1 MNAEPTATATYP
13 LSFYSYPPG
22 TESEIFQAHP
32 GMGTPPP
39 ICYLQNMPKP
49 SDFSGLIGIDLG
61 TTYSCVARL
70 SREGAPQTIP
80 NREGELITPS
90 VLMVD
95 DGMVIVGREA
105 KRSECVYPDRT
116 GVCVKRDMGGA
127 RYSRSLGGQ
136 TYRPEVLSAMILKR
150 IKTDVET
157 RFGPVRHAVIT
168 VPAYFDDTRRKATQ
182 DAGRIAGLNVLDLIN
197 EPTAAAIAYAFEQ
210 HRRRQEQPGT
220 FAGELAR
227 IESTVLVFD
236 LGGGTFDVS
245 IVRLSPERFETI
257 ATDGDVRLGGRDWD
271 ERLVEYLAEEFR
283 SRFHSDPR
291 DDPQSLAFLYQ
302 EAEHAKHAL
311 SARSSTRV
319 LISHAAERFSI
330 DLTRDLFDRL
340 TSDLLARTQAT
351 TELVVE
357 RSGLSWSQID
367 RVLLVGGMTRV
378 PHVREMLTRVT
389 NRELDCSLPVD
400 EVVAHGAA
408 LHGGILLSRLAGCDE
423 RPAAGTASNDSTN
436 WAVFQA
442 IDVNSH
448 SLGIAVRTPDGY
460 RNSILIPKNTRL
472 PAECSRIYHTSS
484 RNQRQV
490 RLRVL
495 EGEAGEAD
503 ACVQIGEF
511 VLANLPP
518 NLPERAPI
526 EVVCRYSSDG
536 RISVLG
542 RDVTSGRL
550 AETTLVP
557 QGRLDDAELTE
568 EARRVESLQIV

>member
-1 MNAEPTATATYP
+1 
-13 LSFYSYPPG
+13 
-22 TESEIFQAHP
+22 
-32 GMGTPPP
+32 
-39 ICYLQNMPKP
+39 MPKP
-49 SDFSGLIGIDLG
+49 SDFTGLIGIDLG

-70 SREGAPQTIP
+70 SREGVPQTIP

-95 DGMVIVGREA
+95 DGLVIVGREA
-105 KRSECVYPDRT
+105 KRSECVYPERT

-127 RYSRSLGGQ
+127 RYSKSLGGQ
-136 TYRPEVLSAMILKR
+136 SYRPEVLSAMILKR
-150 IKTDVET
+150 IKADVET
-157 RFGPVRHAVIT
+157 RFGTVKHAVIT

-182 DAGRIAGLNVLDLIN
+182 DAGRIAGLDVLDLIN
-197 EPTAAAIAYAFEQ
+197 EPTAAALAYAFEL
-210 HRRRQEQPGT
+210 HGRHDQPGT
-220 FAGELAR
+220 FSGELALN
-227 IESTVLVFD
+227 ESTVLVFD

-271 ERLVEYLAEEFR
+271 ERLVEFLAEEFLT
-283 SRFHSDPR
+283 RFHSDPR

-319 LISHAAERFSI
+319 MISHAAQRFSI
-330 DLTRDLFDRL
+330 ELTRDLFDRL

-357 RSGLSWSQID
+357 RSGLSWQQID

-378 PHVREMLTRVT
+378 PHVREMLNRVT

-408 LHGGILLSRLAGCDE
+408 LHGGILLSRLAGRDE
-423 RPAAGTASNDSTN
+423 RAAAGSAHDSSTN

-448 SLGIAVRTPDGY
+448 SLGIAVRTPEGY
-460 RNSILIPKNTRL
+460 GNSILIPKNTRL
-472 PAECSRIYHTSS
+472 PAACSRIYHTSS

-490 RLRVL
+490 RVRVL
-495 EGEAGEAD
+495 EGEASEAD

-542 RDVTSGRL
+542 RDVTSESGWPKRR
-550 AETTLVP
+550 LVP
-557 QGRLDDAELTE
+557 RP
-568 EARRVESLQIV
+568 ARRRRN

>member
-1 MNAEPTATATYP
+1 
-13 LSFYSYPPG
+13 
-22 TESEIFQAHP
+22 
-32 GMGTPPP
+32 MGRRPA
-39 ICYLQNMPKP
+39 ICYLQTMPKS

-70 SREGAPQTIP
+70 SREGVPQTIP

-90 VLMVD
+90 VVMLD
-95 DGMVIVGREA
+95 EGLVIVGREA

-127 RYSRSLGGQ
+127 RYSRSLAGQ
-136 TYRPEVLSAMILKR
+136 SYRPEVLSAIILKR
-150 IKTDVET
+150 IKDDVET

-182 DAGRIAGLNVLDLIN
+182 DAGRIAGLEVLDLIN
-197 EPTAAAIAYAFEQ
+197 EPTAAALAYAYELHGHGQ
-210 HRRRQEQPGT
+210 QPPDS
-220 FAGELAR
+220 FAGELAQE
-227 IESTVLVFD
+227 ESTVLVFD

-245 IVRLSPERFETI
+245 IVRFSSARFETI

-271 ERLVEYLAEEFR
+271 ERLVEFLAEEFKN
-283 SRFHSDPR
+283 RFYADPR

-302 EAEHAKHAL
+302 EAERAKHAL

-319 LISHAAERFSI
+319 MISHAAERHSI
-330 DLTRDLFDRL
+330 ELTRDRFDRL

-351 TELVVE
+351 AELVVE
-357 RSGLSWSQID
+357 RAGLSWPQID

-378 PHVREMLTRVT
+378 PHVREMLRRVA

-408 LHGGILLSRLAGCDE
+408 LHGGILLLRRGESNHSPVPNSAHHS
-423 RPAAGTASNDSTN
+423 AAN

-448 SLGIAVRTPDGY
+448 SLGIAVRTAAGY
-460 RNSILIPKNTRL
+460 ANSILIPKNTRL

-490 RLRVL
+490 RVRVL
-495 EGEAGEAD
+495 EGEASEAD

-511 VLANLPP
+511 VLTDLPAD
-518 NLPERAPI
+518 LPERAPI

-550 AETTLVP
+550 AETTFVP
-557 QGRLDDAELTE
+557 QGRLDEDELIE
-568 EARRVESLQIV
+568 ESRRIGDLQIV